1 MANAVGLDSRLR
13 RRDEESNASSFTAS
27 SSFLY
32 DNDIER
38 HLLFDQVTKL
48 NGITCGLTTSLRTS
62 YKGRNA
68 GTGIMF
74 TIRPSKN
81 IELLTLELP
90 TYENFANGSN
100 PSEKEIISQPYP
112 SLFWQDYVLS
122 TVKALNQSKQ
132 R

>member
-1 MANAVGLDSRLR
+1 MKLRAEPEKASLDLSKSNITVHWRFTEMANAGGLDSRLR
-13 RRDEESNASSFTAS
+13 RRDEEPNASSFTAS

-62 YKGRNA
+62 YKGRNT
-68 GTGIMF
+68 GTGMMF

-100 PSEKEIISQPYP
+100 PSE
-112 SLFWQDYVLS
+112 V
-122 TVKALNQSKQ
+122 
-132 R
+132 